1 MVSLKLLP
9 ELFHG
14 LLTVFKKIKK
24 FNKKVNNNNNNNCV
38 LILWNSCPLL
48 SELIC
53 TGCFWAALVSVFL
66 AGCTRVSYFTLFISE
81 SVDPDFLFLISMLTS
96 VWCDCRHSGKSRSSK
111 VLVNFHVILACPFI
125 VLSITSSSSIKNIS
139 GDSRLLRPLR
149 TVLL

>member
-1 MVSLKLLP
+1 MCPYSIGNIGNQQNSSTAHGSLP
-9 ELFHG
+9 SASA
-14 LLTVFKKIKK
+14 
-24 FNKKVNNNNNNNCV
+24 
-38 LILWNSCPLL
+38 LWNSCPLL

-111 VLVNFHVILACPFI
+111 VLVNFHVIPLACPFI

-139 GDSRLLRPLR
+139 GDSRQPCLTPEA
-149 TVLL
+149 VENGSVIA